1 MLIKLKSL
9 IDPRVLIRLA
19 YSISQS
25 FILLLILG
33 LQESDLL
40 IDFWV
45 DVAID
50 DIRDQGFWL
59 GLLFDLIET
68 RHEFNVVVGFGQVDH
83 MQVSLNF
90 LCFFWFDLFVH
101 THDGQVG
108 SITHL
113 PCFLLHFRIWNCNF
127 VSSILELSVLHLM
140 IKFVGVSQIG
150 LEW

>member
-9 IDPRVLIRLA
+9 INPRVLIGLA

-45 DVAID
+45 DVAINHF
-50 DIRDQGFWL
+50 RDRWFWF

-68 RHEFNVVVGFGQVDH
+68 RHEFNMVVSFGQVDH
-83 MQVSLNF
+83 MQVGLNF
-90 LCFFWFDLFVH
+90 LGFFWFDLFVH
-101 THDGQVG
+101 THDRQVG
-108 SITHL
+108 SITHFS
-113 PCFLLHFRIWNCNF
+113 CFLLHFRIWNRNF
-127 VSSILELSVLHLM
+127 VSSILKLSVLHLM
-140 IKFVGVSQIG
+140 IKFIGVPQISF
-150 LEW
+150 ER